1 MQYRIRIERVSN
13 FGAKLWDLLPGEI
26 KILPSQF
33 SKIKLEHEF
42 LKNVHASCP
51 TCKMSVIF

>member
-26 KILPSQF
+26 KISSSLSVF
-33 SKIKLEHEF
+33 KNKIR
-42 LKNVHASCP
+42 
-51 TCKMSVIF
+51 T